1 MKYIQ
6 QVNISQDLC
15 HFWWLSLSSE
25 STEFS
30 TLWAKNV
37 QSLLEWIWPSP
48 LLDGF
53 YYQYYSVQCCA
64 STDFNYFFLR
74 PLCPQEII
82 RKDYKHAIIM
92 LDEWDLFWYFGPN
105 DPSLPSFQGMNC
117 LLMFVKCHWQ
127 RTLSV
132 ALYNRAWKW
141 FNISKLSGTHTVA
154 DFLKSIFDKVIQS
167 YVLKLYYATCSGVCH
182 RWLVLPRAHR
192 WWHIPDLISYPIFCT
207 TRRFKKQTKLKMNK
221 YQKRQGMWKALFNL
235 ENNSN
240 SKDLDVR

>member
-64 STDFNYFFLR
+64 STDFNYFFSET
-74 PLCPQEII
+74 PLSS
-82 RKDYKHAIIM
+82 RDYKKGLQACNYNAGWMRPVLIFWSKWSFLAIIPGN
-92 LDEWDLFWYFGPN
+92 E
-105 DPSLPSFQGMNC
+105 LP
-117 LLMFVKCHWQ
+117 LMFVKCHWQ

-182 RWLVLPRAHR
+182 RWLVLPHAHR